1 MFSIS
6 SINKNVL
13 NYLYNCTT
21 LFCKHLQTIGYIV
34 NFNIFG
40 LSNSS
45 LGLIYLIMESKRQQ
59 KFAGVI
65 QEDLAAI
72 FQREGMTFLPNT
84 LVTITKVRVTPDL
97 ALARVFLSFFN
108 NTNTQVALQTIKLH
122 ASEIRY
128 KLGARIK
135 DQVRIIPQLE
145 FFIDDTSEYVE
156 RMDKIFDKIHKEESS
171 SDNE

>member
-1 MFSIS
+1 
-6 SINKNVL
+6 
-13 NYLYNCTT
+13 
-21 LFCKHLQTIGYIV
+21 
-34 NFNIFG
+34 
-40 LSNSS
+40 
-45 LGLIYLIMESKRQQ
+45 MESKRQQ

-72 FQREGMTFLPNT
+72 FQREGMNFLPNT

-108 NTNTQVALQTIKLH
+108 NANTQLALQTIKLH

-128 KLGARIK
+128 KLGSRIK

-145 FFIDDTSEYVE
+145 FFVDDTSDYVE
-156 RMDKIFDKIHKEESS
+156 RMDKIFDKIHKEENPADSGQS
-171 SDNE
+171 

>member
-1 MFSIS
+1 
-6 SINKNVL
+6 
-13 NYLYNCTT
+13 
-21 LFCKHLQTIGYIV
+21 
-34 NFNIFG
+34 
-40 LSNSS
+40 
-45 LGLIYLIMESKRQQ
+45 MESKRQQ

-72 FQREGMTFLPNT
+72 FQREGNAYLPNT

-97 ALARVFLSFFN
+97 AIARIFLSFFN
-108 NTNTQVALQTIKLH
+108 NTNTQLALQTIKSH

-145 FFIDDTSEYVE
+145 FFVDDTNEYVD
-156 RMDKIFDKIHKEESS
+156 RMDKIFDKISREDHRNGAE
-171 SDNE
+171 